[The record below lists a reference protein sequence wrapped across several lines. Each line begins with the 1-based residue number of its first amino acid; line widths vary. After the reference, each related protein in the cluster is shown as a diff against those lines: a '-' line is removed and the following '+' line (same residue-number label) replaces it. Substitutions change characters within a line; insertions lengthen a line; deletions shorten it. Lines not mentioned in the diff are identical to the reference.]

1 MENEVITLSL
11 LSERKAIEKTYTDI
25 CTVYAFVKNK
35 DKSITKTGKAL
46 LFENMQCALSQKNM
60 KPTNQGSMT
69 NTISYD
75 AKLFLAPEVNIKP
88 GSHIEIKRLSRLY
101 NFISTGEAF
110 VYETHQEIML
120 QRSDKA

>member
-1 MENEVITLSL
+1 MSL
-11 LSERKAIEKTYTDI
+11 LSERRAIEKTYTDK
-25 CTVYAFVKNK
+25 CTVYEFVKTK
-35 DKSITKTGKAL
+35 DKGITKTNKVL
-46 LFENMQCALSQKNM
+46 LFENMQCALSQKSM
-60 KPTNQGSMT
+60 KPTNQGFIA

-75 AKLFLAPEVNIKP
+75 AKLFLSPEVNIRP
-88 GSHIEIKRLSRLY
+88 GSHIEVKRLSRLY